1 MPIFSRSLGVIFYDW
16 RVHSHV
22 SHELISYV
30 SDFCFFL
37 TQWNG
42 NFLKSTSTSYFWS
55 RSFLKLNFTNI
66 WSLRSNLIGS
76 ESYLKPTSSD
86 ILALY
91 ETNIEK
97 SIYSSNFSVWGFLH
111 LIWKNSVSHVHRIA
125 VYVERGIYFEWEKY
139 LKKTMKILKY
149 ERCSMGKYI

>member
-1 MPIFSRSLGVIFYDW
+1 MNLYRTFLIFASFWLNEMVILSKVPQPHTF
-16 RVHSHV
+16 
-22 SHELISYV
+22 E
-30 SDFCFFL
+30 
-37 TQWNG
+37 
-42 NFLKSTSTSYFWS
+42 S

-125 VYVERGIYFEWEKY
+125 VYVKRGISFERGTY
-139 LKKTMKILKY
+139 LKKTMKILSY